1 MAVAVEV
8 VVGVTRRVEEWDRL
22 RPTTR
27 GTEMGLLVVSGSLSV
42 CAFSS
47 SSSSVK
53 DNTGSGIFSINC
65 FALSFSQRI
74 LLWLPESDRV
84 PQLHQHF
91 RHCLSLSLCAF
102 GAFSLFSLS
111 S

>member
-47 SSSSVK
+47 SSSVK
-53 DNTGSGIFSINC
+53 DNTGSGIFSIY
-65 FALSFSQRI
+65 
-74 LLWLPESDRV
+74 
-84 PQLHQHF
+84 
-91 RHCLSLSLCAF
+91 
-102 GAFSLFSLS
+102 
-111 S
+111 

>member
-74 LLWLPESDRV
+74 FCYGCRNLTGSPS
-84 PQLHQHF
+84 F
-91 RHCLSLSLCAF
+91 TSISGTASLSLRFWCF
-102 GAFSLFSLS
+102 FPILSL
-111 S
+111 